1 MTTLKSLRIR
11 MNTLRTQLVRA
22 SQDALAAGRAV
33 IRNEGLVDKMFARV
47 KVIKK
52 MMQAA
57 AARVHTML
65 FHRGATKVKAT
76 FTVFAARGLA

>member
-1 MTTLKSLRIR
+1 
-11 MNTLRTQLVRA
+11 MNTLRKQLVRA
-22 SQDALAAGRAV
+22 SQDALAAGRAI
-33 IRNEGLVDKMFARV
+33 IRNDELMKTLYARV

-52 MMQAA
+52 MMQTA

-76 FTVFAARGLA
+76 RTVFESRGLVYA